1 MVKNVRISSY
11 IRKPSSYMTLHPI
24 PSEFP
29 YIWGKFCFLFISAS
43 PWTLRF
49 FPRIWRHFCVP
60 QTTLNLPCSP
70 YTLKYFLCILRIR
83 RKNEEY
89 VERNFTFNN
98 ACGLVRMYVKKINL
112 KKLVLMPPNLYCSS
126 SSFFLPFCSH
136 KQL

>member
-1 MVKNVRISSY
+1 MVRISSY

-98 ACGLVRMYVKKINL
+98 AWGLVRMYVKKKF
-112 KKLVLMPPNLYCSS
+112 KKACPYATKPLL
-126 SSFFLPFCSH
+126 FFLLFYLTPLFA
-136 KQL
+136 